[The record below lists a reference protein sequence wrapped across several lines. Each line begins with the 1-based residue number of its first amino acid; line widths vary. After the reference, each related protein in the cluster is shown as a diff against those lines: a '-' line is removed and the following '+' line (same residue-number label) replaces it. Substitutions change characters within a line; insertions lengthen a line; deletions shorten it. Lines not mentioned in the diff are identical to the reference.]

1 MTALQ
6 HIRLMMLEFLF
17 FFSFGK
23 GGGFFFEPRTPVA
36 TVLTTVPSYYRVLL

>member
-6 HIRLMMLEFLF
+6 HIRLMMLEFCF
-17 FFSFGK
+17 FLLGR